1 MRMYEMRI
9 TGTEIVTEYS
19 MRPSA
24 YEYHQKEV

>member
-1 MRMYEMRI
+1 MYEMRI

-24 YEYHQKEV
+24 YEYYMEET

>member
-1 MRMYEMRI
+1 MFEMRI

-24 YEYHQKEV
+24 YEYYMEES